1 MTDNRRDFDRNLRS
15 GHKNEKRRSERT
27 SDSDRK
33 RGGYNNKYSES
44 NHDSPPNRKGAEQH
58 EEFMPFERKTRPD
71 RKRSAQ
77 KGKYVPYERNARS
90 EQKRSEHK
98 SDYKPYD
105 RNIRPERKRPE
116 QKDDYVPYNR
126 KPRQDKNPFGQ
137 RSEHVPYERNA
148 RSGQE
153 RSEHK
158 TDYKPYDKNIRPER
172 KRTEQKDD
180 YVPYDRKP
188 RQDKNPFGRRGE
200 HVPFDKNARKPY
212 PKKYQSKRYEE
223 EEIVEEPKDV
233 RLNKFIANTGY
244 CSRRE
249 ADEVIRSGVVTVNG
263 ETVTEL
269 GVRVK
274 PEDEVLINGAKS
286 VSQKKVYILLNKPK
300 DCITTKKDPQG
311 RKTVYEHIAGAC
323 KQSVEAVGRLDRN
336 TTGVLLFTNDG
347 DLAQKLIHPK
357 HEKMKIYHAY
367 LEKPLSLPDFEK
379 ITAGVDVDGEK
390 IIPDD
395 LQYVSGDKYEIG
407 IQIHSGKYHIV
418 KRIFESVGY
427 RVQKLDRVYFAGLTK
442 KNLPRGKWRF
452 LTEKEVTILK
462 QGAYE

>member
-1 MTDNRRDFDRNLRS
+1 MRS
-15 GHKNEKRRSERT
+15 GHKNEKGRSERT
-27 SDSDRK
+27 SDSDRR
-33 RGGYNNKYSES
+33 RGGYKSENSGNNRNSRPY
-44 NHDSPPNRKGAEQH
+44 RKGSEQH
-58 EEFMPFERKTRPD
+58 DEFVPFERKTRPD

-77 KGKYVPYERNARS
+77 KGEYVPYDRNARPDRKRS
-90 EQKRSEHK
+90 EQK
-98 SDYKPYD
+98 
-105 RNIRPERKRPE
+105 
-116 QKDDYVPYNR
+116 DD
-126 KPRQDKNPFGQ
+126 F
-137 RSEHVPYERNA
+137 A
-148 RSGQE
+148 
-153 RSEHK
+153 
-158 TDYKPYDKNIRPER
+158 
-172 KRTEQKDD
+172 
-180 YVPYDRKP
+180 PYDRKP

-200 HVPFDKNARKPY
+200 HVPFDRNARKPY

-263 ETVTEL
+263 KTVTEL
-269 GVRVK
+269 GVKVK

-379 ITAGVDVDGEK
+379 IAAGVDVDGEK

-418 KRIFESVGY
+418 KRIFEQVGY

-452 LTEKEVTILK
+452 LTEKEVMILK